1 MRIGALE
8 AGGTKMVLTVSDESM
23 RILGRETLPTRT
35 PEETVPGILRFFR
48 DQGID
53 ALGIGSFGPLDLNP
67 SSSAYGSITETPK
80 LAWRHYP
87 LLKTLR
93 EALGVPAALD
103 TDVNAAALCEALMG
117 AAKGLNTCV
126 YLTVGTGIGAG
137 VMCNGG
143 LVHGLMHPEWGH
155 MLLAPHPADPMPE
168 GICPYHKGCLEG
180 LASGPSLEKRWGV
193 PGQALGED
201 HIGWEIEAHYL
212 AQFCVSA
219 LLAISAERIILGGGV
234 MAQRH
239 LFPRIRRETQRL
251 LNGYLPCVR
260 ELDSL
265 IVPPARY
272 PDSGM
277 LGALILGKRA
287 LEAEKTKNEE

>member
-8 AGGTKMVLTVSDESM
+8 AGGTKMVMTVSDENM

-48 DQGID
+48 DQKID

-67 SSSAYGSITETPK
+67 LSATYGNITETPK

-93 EALGVPAALD
+93 EKLGVPTALD

-117 AAKGLNTCV
+117 AAKGLNSCV

-137 VMCNGG
+137 VMCNGR

-155 MLLAPHPADPMPE
+155 MLLAPHPEDPMPE

-193 PGQALGED
+193 PGQALPED
-201 HIGWEIEAHYL
+201 HIAWEIEAHYL

-251 LNGYLPCVR
+251 LNGYLPCAGNV
-260 ELDSL
+260 DSL
-265 IVPPARY
+265 IVPPACY

-287 LEAEKTKNEE
+287 LEEKK